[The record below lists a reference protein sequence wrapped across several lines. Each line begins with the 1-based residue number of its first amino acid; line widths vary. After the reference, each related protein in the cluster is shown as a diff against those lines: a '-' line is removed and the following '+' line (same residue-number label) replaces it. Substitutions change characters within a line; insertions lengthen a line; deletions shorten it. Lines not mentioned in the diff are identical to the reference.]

1 MINMKNFLTNAT
13 RNRDTPLRFLNPST
27 DEMSSVPLGVIAIP
41 HVLIIERDFFV
52 VEFVNSAAGSLN
64 MISTPDFSTA
74 GPNFGDVWR
83 DFEVIGH
90 NFHAIRHD
98 FQETWCDDE
107 IVRL

>member
-52 VEFVNSAAGSLN
+52 VEFVDS
-64 MISTPDFSTA
+64 A
-74 GPNFGDVWR
+74 GPISEMFGATLKSSATTSTQSVTTSK
-83 DFEVIGH
+83 
-90 NFHAIRHD
+90 RHRA
-98 FQETWCDDE
+98 TTRSCGC
-107 IVRL
+107 